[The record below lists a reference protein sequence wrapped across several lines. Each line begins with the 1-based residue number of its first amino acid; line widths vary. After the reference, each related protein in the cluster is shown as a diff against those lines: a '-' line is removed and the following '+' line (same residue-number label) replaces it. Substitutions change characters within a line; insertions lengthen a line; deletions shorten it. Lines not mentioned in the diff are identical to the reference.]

1 MLPEIQGLLT
11 RGTYKQNI
19 LTAGQ
24 QKLRKMQMDMVMCFV
39 IYMKGDRCTIFFIDK
54 KKMPVILA
62 REILQQEYRSWFDV
76 H

>member
-24 QKLRKMQMDMVMCFV
+24 QKLRKINADGYVLCD
-39 IYMKGDRCTIFFIDK
+39 MKGDRCTIIFIDE

-62 REILQQEYRSWFDV
+62 REIRQQEYRSWFDV